1 MLENFGPDCMG
12 DRPIY
17 SSMWEAQHYP
27 MTLINPACYGSE
39 LLNKRISKFEGPYKP
54 GPVLASGKRI
64 KVKNCIKKGKVKDAS
79 SAAKAG
85 K

>member
-1 MLENFGPDCMG
+1 
-12 DRPIY
+12 
-17 SSMWEAQHYP
+17 

-54 GPVLASGKRI
+54 GPIMASGKRI
-64 KVKNCIKKGKVKDAS
+64 KVKNCIKKVKSKDP
-79 SAAKAG
+79 AAKGG

>member
-1 MLENFGPDCMG
+1 
-12 DRPIY
+12 
-17 SSMWEAQHYP
+17 

-64 KVKNCIKKGKVKDAS
+64 KVKNMVKKVKAKDS
-79 SAAKAG
+79 SAQTKPG